1 MAPVKGSITLK
12 LASWQVRMAKDCLSA
27 RIAKIESVSIS
38 SILDKRHWVTY
49 RVPIE
54 GISKSS
60 WLLYLTDLQIKRI
73 QEKYDIKTAISALN
87 VTEALI
93 KEGTI
98 VFA

>member
-1 MAPVKGSITLK
+1 MAPAKGSITLK
-12 LASWQVRMAKDCLSA
+12 LASWQVRMAKDYLST
-27 RIAKIESVSIS
+27 RISKIESVSIS

-73 QEKYDIKTAISALN
+73 QEKYGIKTAISALN
-87 VTEALI
+87 ITEALI

>member
-1 MAPVKGSITLK
+1 MAPAKGSIKLK
-12 LASWQVRMAKDCLSA
+12 LASWQVRMAKDYLST
-27 RIAKIESVSIS
+27 RVSKIESVSIS

-54 GISKSS
+54 GISKTS

-73 QEKYDIKTAISALN
+73 QEKYDIKTAISAIN
-87 VTEALI
+87 VTDALI
-93 KEGTI
+93 KEGAI